1 MNDDDVRIHALR
13 IRQQELLDELDD
25 LEQAVNELAAR
36 AMDAEESDEN
46 EARQERLAWLSRQ
59 QAGVLVVLSETERA
73 LLAFA
78 ESAA

>member
-25 LEQAVNELAAR
+25 LEQAVNELAAL
-36 AMDAEESDEN
+36 AMDPEESDEN
-46 EARQERLAWLSRQ
+46 EARRERLAWLSRQ